1 MSIKK
6 SKIKYIVGEI
16 YTFTVKAILYDFCEL
31 RDEDNF
37 AVYLQ
42 HTDKLRLVKGQ
53 KISCKVLA
61 NNEKRPKIELVQIED
76 TTEQEVLDANVVDE
90 IIKPI
95 ATTWNT
101 RVFSKLLMMREK
113 DRSFEDECR
122 SWIGLL
128 NNAGCDLR
136 QVRNDCTYFLEQTS
150 FLSLCNAAERE
161 FYQERLTM
169 MIEFLG
175 YYIKANQLL
184 EEGEENTFIDNIF
197 DKLTSSGFVY
207 HPAKNFNIM
216 SCLFL
221 ADRKL
226 MEERMEKLFD
236 IIRLWKTEVWGKE
249 PFNSTLIK
257 IIDLYVSENI
267 WTVDR
272 IKDNA
277 SLIAN
282 LIQALTIQLILIK
295 QTDKDNETEYRLCL
309 ARLCLISS
317 YLYNYNSSPKQTLGL
332 ALSNL
337 LNVSC
342 QVPLYTLQETK
353 QKTVPYKICG
363 MSPKPIDTTSCFIH
377 GKGKLMI
384 SKSGIALYATQ
395 NEGEKPMM
403 PSELNL
409 WGQLQVLAD
418 KRSVRALPS
427 KPSIM
432 DCKNLWEDI
441 EQDMFATKATP
452 MVKVDSRKS
461 HKVDEKVDIIITR
474 QDREN
479 PKLFHCRIDD
489 KIGGEGTIR
498 MDQIVPYGLEPE
510 IGHFRSETGKN
521 LVFEAVITDKDDDD
535 NLQFSMLYQIKEW
548 AEGYYDEN
556 EKMVCIMNADRP
568 PQGKGKIPAVTKDGV
583 SVQLGGFDEIEETNF
598 KRGDLVIAV
607 MQSEGTGSFHI
618 NCKVVEHYQGEPFYI
633 SSAFHKLMQEF
644 AYADEEMTPS
654 LEEMELQQSDNI
666 LDSSYVREIIRMID
680 RMSSTDNE
688 YVNSY
693 NYLGFARI
701 LCLMI
706 GWAEQAAYYRG
717 RMELILMLHDFAIND
732 VVNQEK
738 MKIMQQVNAD
748 IFRNDAL
755 LHSKFLQLQ
764 TVSYMGQTEHN
775 QDLWDIYASQE
786 GLVKEIASLVI
797 AYNMV
802 SEKNMKNLCNE
813 LQNRIKQTLRLK
825 GYESNLK
832 IYGSG
837 IEDEKTEYKTSI
849 VFPPNENMKP
859 NMPKQMKNIK
869 RVIASLLNTQGGTL
883 YIGVNDSGAGVG
895 IENDLEY
902 SEFHGDKDKYQR
914 TIYDAVIQEWGKLVA
929 TYVHIQFDHEN
940 QQKDIL
946 IVTVKPFSEGVSFEG
961 KWLVRIGSSIRE
973 MKTVDFVLF
982 NQKRATGIPT
992 IEKNMLPIQPDNTP
1006 TTLEETSTKT
1016 IEKKAKPVV
1025 KNADEEIC
1033 TSRWRKNTL
1042 EEYSDDYRPYIACF
1056 KFLNKGKF
1064 CKMMEYDYDPGILS
1078 LAVYDEETN
1087 AYLILGY
1094 DDGRIAKV
1102 PMDELLRYEDNRQYS
1117 RNTKAKLV
1125 FASIAQ
1131 PEDAVVSITKEDKTK
1146 GRMMVRID
1154 KLSEIE
1160 EDNLTGSGERLY
1172 KEDIGIVIGYEIA
1185 PADQLSNVEV
1195 LMGKNER
1202 CLGMAFSILSTEVKQ
1217 QLSLW
1222 GINL

>member
-282 LIQALTIQLILIK
+282 LIQALTIQLILLK

-461 HKVDEKVDIIITR
+461 HKVDEKVDIIIT
-474 QDREN
+474 
-479 PKLFHCRIDD
+479 PLCTIATGAAAGTLLGPWVSAFMSWL
-489 KIGGEGTIR
+489 GGIVNWGTEQQPLLMGI
-498 MDQIVPYGLEPE
+498 I
-510 IGHFRSETGKN
+510 
-521 LVFEAVITDKDDDD
+521 
-535 NLQFSMLYQIKEW
+535 
-548 AEGYYDEN
+548 
-556 EKMVCIMNADRP
+556 
-568 PQGKGKIPAVTKDGV
+568 V
-583 SVQLGGFDEIEETNF
+583 SVLMGIFLT
-598 KRGDLVIAV
+598 L
-607 MQSEGTGSFHI
+607 
-618 NCKVVEHYQGEPFYI
+618 PI
-633 SSAFHKLMQEF
+633 SSAAIGVALGLSGIT
-644 AYADEEMTPS
+644 AGAATIGCCC
-654 LEEMELQQSDNI
+654 N
-666 LDSSYVREIIRMID
+666 MI
-680 RMSSTDNE
+680 
-688 YVNSY
+688 
-693 NYLGFARI
+693 GFAVISYRENKMDGLLAQGLGTSMLQMPNIIKNPRI
-701 LCLMI
+701 WI
-706 GWAEQAAYYRG
+706 PSIISSA
-717 RMELILMLHDFAIND
+717 ILGPISTMVFG
-732 VVNQEK
+732 
-738 MKIMQQVNAD
+738 MTSNAVG
-748 IFRNDAL
+748 
-755 LHSKFLQLQ
+755 SG
-764 TVSYMGQTEHN
+764 MGT
-775 QDLWDIYASQE
+775 A
-786 GLVKEIASLVI
+786 GLVGPISTFTTMVETTNPWIVAGEIVLMYFILPAAISL
-797 AYNMV
+797 
-802 SEKNMKNLCNE
+802 
-813 LQNRIKQTLRLK
+813 
-825 GYESNLK
+825 
-832 IYGSG
+832 G
-837 IEDEKTEYKTSI
+837 I
-849 VFPPNENMKP
+849 
-859 NMPKQMKNIK
+859 
-869 RVIASLLNTQGGTL
+869 
-883 YIGVNDSGAGVG
+883 
-895 IENDLEY
+895 
-902 SEFHGDKDKYQR
+902 SEFMRKKGWIKSGDM
-914 TIYDAVIQEWGKLVA
+914 KL
-929 TYVHIQFDHEN
+929 
-940 QQKDIL
+940 DI
-946 IVTVKPFSEGVSFEG
+946 
-961 KWLVRIGSSIRE
+961 
-973 MKTVDFVLF
+973 
-982 NQKRATGIPT
+982 
-992 IEKNMLPIQPDNTP
+992 
-1006 TTLEETSTKT
+1006 
-1016 IEKKAKPVV
+1016 
-1025 KNADEEIC
+1025 
-1033 TSRWRKNTL
+1033 
-1042 EEYSDDYRPYIACF
+1042 
-1056 KFLNKGKF
+1056 
-1064 CKMMEYDYDPGILS
+1064 
-1078 LAVYDEETN
+1078 
-1087 AYLILGY
+1087 
-1094 DDGRIAKV
+1094 
-1102 PMDELLRYEDNRQYS
+1102 
-1117 RNTKAKLV
+1117 
-1125 FASIAQ
+1125 
-1131 PEDAVVSITKEDKTK
+1131 
-1146 GRMMVRID
+1146 
-1154 KLSEIE
+1154 
-1160 EDNLTGSGERLY
+1160 
-1172 KEDIGIVIGYEIA
+1172 
-1185 PADQLSNVEV
+1185 
-1195 LMGKNER
+1195 
-1202 CLGMAFSILSTEVKQ
+1202 
-1217 QLSLW
+1217 
-1222 GINL
+1222 